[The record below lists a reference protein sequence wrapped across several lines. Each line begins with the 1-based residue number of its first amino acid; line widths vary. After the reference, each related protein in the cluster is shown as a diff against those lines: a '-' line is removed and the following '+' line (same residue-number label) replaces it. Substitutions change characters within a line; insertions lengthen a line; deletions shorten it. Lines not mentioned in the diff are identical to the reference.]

1 MEKTMFVTG
10 SRRLVGVTGA
20 AMPTPGSSLRPRLG
34 SADVPALVGAVPGAY
49 LGGATAPNPALDVT
63 SARTS

>member
-20 AMPTPGSSLRPRLG
+20 AMPTPGFSLRPRFG
-34 SADVPALVGAVPGAY
+34 SAERLAPVRAVFGAD